1 MWSIRRTRLSIDA
14 GVSMVVPKENNGG
27 SAPNMSVDQAYSST
41 NATKIDV
48 DITSI
53 SQFAEV
59 LRREID
65 ENLRPAWQRIQS
77 TLGEGAQFGLSPELD
92 DLSGKRLEYDRY
104 LQQAKLLFRDVIEG
118 VFQFAD
124 GAEKIAAS
132 YARSDQFAK
141 VTAEDVSKAM
151 PIVTTTTTTNGGG
164 NTPRAM

>member
-1 MWSIRRTRLSIDA
+1 MA
-14 GVSMVVPKENNGG
+14 VPRDNEGG
-27 SAPNMSVDQAYSST
+27 STPSMSVDQAYAST
-41 NATKIDV
+41 GATKIDV

-65 ENLRPAWQRIQS
+65 ENLRPTWQRIQS

-92 DLSGKRLEYDRY
+92 DLSSKKQQYDRY

-118 VFQFAD
+118 VYQFAE
-124 GAEKIAAS
+124 GADAIAAN

-141 VTAEDVSKAM
+141 VTADDVNKAM
-151 PIVTTTTTTNGGG
+151 PTVTTTNGGG
-164 NTPRAM
+164 TTPRAM

>member
-1 MWSIRRTRLSIDA
+1 MA
-14 GVSMVVPKENNGG
+14 VPRDNDGG
-27 SAPNMSVDQAYSST
+27 SPPSMNLDQAYAST
-41 NATKIDV
+41 GSTKIDV

-65 ENLRPAWQRIQS
+65 ENLRPAWDRIQT
-77 TLGEGAQFGLSPELD
+77 TLGQEGQFGLSPELD
-92 DLSGKRLEYDRY
+92 DLSGKRKQYTNY

-124 GAEKIAAS
+124 GADKIAAS

-141 VTAEDVSKAM
+141 VTADDVNKAM
-151 PIVTTTTTTNGGG
+151 PIVTTTNGGG
-164 NTPRAM
+164 NAPRAM

>member
-1 MWSIRRTRLSIDA
+1 MRRTRLSIDT
-14 GVSMVVPKENNGG
+14 GVSMAIPMDNDGG
-27 SAPNMSVDQAYSST
+27 STPSMNVDQAYAST
-41 NATKIDV
+41 GSTKIDV

-65 ENLRPAWQRIQS
+65 ENLRPAWERIQS
-77 TLGEGAQFGLSPELD
+77 TLGQGAQFGLSPELD
-92 DLSGKRLEYDRY
+92 DLSGKRQQYDRY

-124 GAEKIAAS
+124 GADKIAAS

-141 VTAEDVSKAM
+141 VTAEDVNKAM
-151 PIVTTTTTTNGGG
+151 PVVTTTNGGG
-164 NTPRAM
+164 TTPRAM